1 MAEWYLEGA
10 ARNHKGLL
18 RAENED
24 NFYLNGKWMSLAAM
38 EHGGRM
44 MTESAAPFQ
53 LYAVCDGMGG
63 EAAGEL
69 ASHEAVQA
77 LGVLQARHLKGLSN
91 LELMSA
97 MSILSDQIFQLAP
110 SAQEHSG
117 TTITGILWDDG
128 LLRVINIGDSRV
140 YRLRGGMLTRLTTD
154 HSEVQRMVDMG
165 MMAPFQARLSPK
177 RHLITQ
183 YLGLPSANPA
193 FEPYLSAPLHVQV
206 GDLYLLCSDGLIDM
220 VEDEAIRRTLLRAR
234 DTTEA
239 VDSLVQQALDNGGH
253 DNVTALCVRIRA
265 KGDMNYIARLKR
277 GWHRVHERHE

>member
-1 MAEWYLEGA
+1 MSEWYLEAA

-18 RAENED
+18 RTENED

-44 MTESAAPFQ
+44 MSESAAPFQ

-69 ASHEAVQA
+69 ASHEAVQG
-77 LGVLQARHLKGLSN
+77 LGMLQAHHLKGMSN

-97 MSILSDQIFQLAP
+97 LAILSDQIFQL
-110 SAQEHSG
+110 SQEKKEHSG
-117 TTITGILWDDG
+117 TTLTGILWEDG

-165 MMAPFQARLSPK
+165 LMAPFQARMSPK

-183 YLGLPSANPA
+183 YLGLPSANEA
-193 FEPYLSAPLHVQV
+193 FEPYLSTPLHVQA

-220 VEDEAIRRTLLRAR
+220 VEDEAIRHTLLRTR

-239 VDSLVQQALDNGGH
+239 VDTLVQQALDNGGH
-253 DNVTALCVRIRA
+253 DNVTVLCVRIRA

-277 GWHRVHERHE
+277 GWHRMRGRRV

>member
-1 MAEWYLEGA
+1 MAEWYLEAA

-18 RAENED
+18 RTENED

-44 MTESAAPFQ
+44 MGESAASFQ

-77 LGVLQARHLKGLSN
+77 LGTLQGRHPRGITK
-91 LELMSA
+91 LELLA
-97 MSILSDQIFQLAP
+97 ALAILTDQIFLLSRAEK
-110 SAQEHSG
+110 EHTG
-117 TTITGILWDDG
+117 TTLAAVVWEEG
-128 LLRVINIGDSRV
+128 LLRVLNIGDSRV

-154 HSEVQRMVDMG
+154 HSEVQRMVDLG
-165 MMAPFQARLSPK
+165 LMAPFQARLSPL

-183 YLGLPSANPA
+183 YLGLPSADTA
-193 FEPYLSAPLHVQV
+193 FEPYLSAPLHVQA
-206 GDLYLLCSDGLIDM
+206 GDVYLLCSDGLIDM
-220 VEDEAIRRTLLRAR
+220 VEDDSIRHTLLRAR

-239 VDSLVQQALDNGGH
+239 VDTLTQQALDNGGH
-253 DNVTALCVRIRA
+253 DNITALCVRIRA
-265 KGDMNYIARLKR
+265 KGDMNCLARLR
-277 GWHRVHERHE
+277 RSWHRVCGRRV